1 MAFDV
6 KGEILSAIGKTDD
19 PNIKAVLLLMLGVLE
34 EIGGKIDSMM
44 SDEVRKAV
52 LNGHESVHN
61 EHHVWIAERMAED
74 CSSACTWARG
84 KMEAEAEAEKEAKAD
99 KRTARDAAIR
109 QVVTML
115 VGAALGVIGMFLL
128 R

>member
-6 KGEILSAIGKTDD
+6 KSEILSAIGKTDD

-44 SDEVRKAV
+44 TVEVRKAV

-61 EHHVWIAERMAED
+61 EHHIWIAGRMEAD
-74 CSSACTWARG
+74 CSAACDWARE
-84 KMEAEAEAEKEAKAD
+84 KMQDEAEAEKEAKAD

-115 VGAALGVIGMFLL
+115 VGAALGVLGMFLL
-128 R
+128 K